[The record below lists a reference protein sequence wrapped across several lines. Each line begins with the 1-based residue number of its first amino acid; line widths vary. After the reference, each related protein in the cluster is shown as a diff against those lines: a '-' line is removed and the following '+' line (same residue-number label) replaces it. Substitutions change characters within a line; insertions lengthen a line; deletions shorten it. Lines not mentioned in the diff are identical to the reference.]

1 MRHNSLN
8 MFFRP
13 EPEFE
18 FLSNIL
24 RMVCM
29 VILSGLSLTSCV
41 IRRGDRGTALHF
53 AISQPA
59 QEFITKTP
67 ASG

>member
-53 AISQPA
+53 AISQH
-59 QEFITKTP
+59 
-67 ASG
+67 